1 MVAIINYGLGNIYA
15 FANIYKKLNVDFIIA
30 KKTDLDKAKNIL
42 LPGVGA
48 FDTAINL
55 FNESGMRSKV
65 DSLVLDSNIPVLGI
79 CVGMQIMANSS
90 EEGKLPGLGY
100 VDSNVKKLK
109 SDNSN
114 FILPHMGWNDVSFKT
129 EDRLFDGIP
138 QCSKFYFLHSF
149 FFKCRDEMN
158 SIARTNYFFEF
169 TTIFKRDNIYG
180 VQFHPEKSHINGSR
194 LLKNFALI

>member
-149 FFKCRDEMN
+149 FLNVEM
-158 SIARTNYFFEF
+158 
-169 TTIFKRDNIYG
+169 K
-180 VQFHPEKSHINGSR
+180 
-194 LLKNFALI
+194 